1 MHAGEKAFRADRSRP
16 RIISPGCSDANTST
30 KGRLMRTGER
40 IFLYSG
46 LTLALAL
53 GAASQSGVGLF
64 PSANATNVNLAPE
77 PAKIATIDI
86 LALID
91 KALMSE
97 RYYPARSAKATEL
110 NAALEPAGKELMEA
124 EFPLQTTPRESPD
137 WQAKYEAWV
146 PKKQAYDRLQNK
158 LTADFDQFNTSQAV
172 EAYRLVAEAA
182 EAYAKAN
189 GYTHVISTRNTREL
203 KSTQSA
209 GVVTEV
215 NSRPIVFGP
224 AAHDISDLIAKELG
238 IDKMA
243 PGAEADMQK
252 NQAPAAPPTEEKKPE
267 EKKSEEPKPEEKKGG

>member
-1 MHAGEKAFRADRSRP
+1 
-16 RIISPGCSDANTST
+16 
-30 KGRLMRTGER
+30 MRTGER

-64 PSANATNVNLAPE
+64 PSANATSITLAPE
-77 PAKIATIDI
+77 PAKIASIDM

-110 NAALEPAGKELMEA
+110 NARLEPAGRELVEA
-124 EFPLQTTPRESPD
+124 EFPLQTTPRESPE
-137 WQAKYEAWV
+137 WQAKYEAWI
-146 PKKQAYDRLQNK
+146 PKKQAYDKLQNE
-158 LTADFDQFNTSQAV
+158 LTADFDKFNTSQAV

-182 EAYAKAN
+182 EAFAKAN

-224 AAHDISDLIAKELG
+224 TTDDISDVIAKELG

-243 PGAEADMQK
+243 PGAEADMKK
-252 NQAPAAPPTEEKKPE
+252 NQAQSAPASEEKPSE
-267 EKKSEEPKPEEKKGG
+267 EKKSEDPKPEEKKGG